1 MISDEVACVDPDICY
16 EVCQSY
22 SGCTNIAYPRL
33 VLGLMPEGMLLDQ
46 CYESCQNV
54 CYQNERRTDKPM
66 AKIKGRKDKQGYT
79 NTTQKNKDRVTRT
92 PLKTGCESNF

>member
-33 VLGLMPEGMLLDQ
+33 VLGLMPEGMLLYY
-46 CYESCQNV
+46 CYESC
-54 CYQNERRTDKPM
+54 
-66 AKIKGRKDKQGYT
+66 
-79 NTTQKNKDRVTRT
+79 
-92 PLKTGCESNF
+92 